1 MKDIFQLISSKRL
14 LIFDFD
20 GTLADTT
27 PYHSQA
33 FQLALDPF
41 KLSYDYNLVS
51 GMSTQDAIKK
61 ILQISHLTLHPNQ
74 IEDIVTMKQEIARN
88 LIAQNLQLDSDVSF
102 FLEWADDHYQFQLC
116 IVSSGSSATIKAA
129 LKKLEIESYFDF
141 LITADDVESAKPS
154 PEGFLKALALGGST
168 NKEAIVFED
177 SAAGFQSALNANIP
191 FVEVT
196 QNFWKDINKF
206 I

>member
-74 IEDIVTMKQEIARN
+74 IEDIVIMKQEIARN

-102 FLEWADDHYQFQLC
+102 FL
-116 IVSSGSSATIKAA
+116 
-129 LKKLEIESYFDF
+129 ESYFDF